1 MAGPDFGMLAA
12 MTAAGYTEA
21 GIRNVAAALAA
32 GLPAPPP
39 GDANNH
45 TGTYVNTAITAAP
58 PAPNLPNIPSAT
70 ASAKRAIQNMLN
82 TIGLGSLTEQVWSEH
97 LSGVADDDLIPSIRD
112 TPQYKA
118 RFPGMAALNN
128 RGEHIDEGTYVQY
141 ESELRQTAQAAGL
154 PPGFYDQPDDFTNFI
169 AGGVS
174 VQEYKDRIQNGFLTV
189 QQAPPEVRSQFA
201 RMFGAQGDSALAAYF
216 LDPDKA
222 LPVLQNQLARA
233 QFSGTGERLGFQP
246 TDAQSLTAA
255 QMGLTPDQMNS
266 GFAQL
271 DKTRGLYTQQFGDRD
286 SVTQQTG
293 INAQFGLEAGDQE
306 QLDKRLAERLAQFGG
321 NPAAPQTDNSGVSG
335 FGSATS

>member
-1 MAGPDFGMLAA
+1 MAAVDFGMLAA
-12 MTAAGYTEA
+12 MKAAGYTED
-21 GIRNVAAALAA
+21 GIRNVAAAIGA
-32 GLPAPPP
+32 GLPAPSPA
-39 GDANNH
+39 DANNH
-45 TGTYVNTAITAAP
+45 TGTYVNTAVTAP
-58 PAPNLPNIPSAT
+58 GPAPTLPNVPSAT
-70 ASAKRAIQNMLN
+70 ASAKAAIGRMLSQ
-82 TIGLGSLTEQVWSEH
+82 IGLGALTEQVWSEH
-97 LSGVADDDLIPSIRD
+97 LSGVPDDDLVPSIRE

-118 RFPGMAALNN
+118 RFPGMDALNA
-128 RGEHIDEGTYVQY
+128 RGEHIDEATYVQY

-216 LDPDKA
+216 LDPTKA
-222 LPVLQNQLARA
+222 LPVLTQQLARA

-255 QMGLTPDQMNS
+255 QLGYTPDQMNA
-266 GFAQL
+266 GFQQL
-271 DKTRGLYTQQFGDRD
+271 DKTRGLYTQQLGDR
-286 SVTQQTG
+286 STVTQQTG
-293 INAQFGLEAGDQE
+293 INAQFGLQAGDQE
-306 QLDKRLAERLAQFGG
+306 LLDKKLAERIAQFGG
-321 NPAAPQTDNSGVSG
+321 NPAAPQTDSSGSSG